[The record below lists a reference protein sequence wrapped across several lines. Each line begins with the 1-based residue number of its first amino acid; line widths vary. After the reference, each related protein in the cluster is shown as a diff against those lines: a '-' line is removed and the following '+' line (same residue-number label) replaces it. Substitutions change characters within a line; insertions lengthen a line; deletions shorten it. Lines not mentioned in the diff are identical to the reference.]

1 MTALPSALQ
10 PILDLLNEASVADIR
25 AMEQLL
31 NCRVP
36 CNKTLANHPT
46 IQVGGDDNDSPVVGS
61 IGLINGITERLT
73 GKRVA
78 AVYDDQWN
86 LLRFEEYKP

>member
-1 MTALPSALQ
+1 MAKPLTPLQ
-10 PILDLLNEASVADIR
+10 LILDLLNEAVSADPR
-25 AMEQLL
+25 AIGQLL
-31 NCRVP
+31 NSRAP
-36 CNKTLANHPT
+36 CNGALADHPT
-46 IQVGGDDNDSPVVGS
+46 IQVSGDDNDSPVVGP